1 MIVMFCPNCGFQNA
15 DKARFC
21 GKCGFA
27 FKPVA
32 AAAAAPRNPEP
43 AQNSIPPAYAA
54 PEPARPQEGA
64 YQTPP
69 PGNGAPPRTVTPE
82 MLNKQWYYQIAQNV
96 YGPAS
101 SVILLNLLQNN
112 IIHFNTPVRTAPT
125 PADPNGSGWRLLN
138 QTMLIDIYYSGLWKQ
153 GSSEDVFASGV
164 NAIKK
169 TINNI
174 TGDSGK
180 LNISFSQLFSDV
192 FKKHASE
199 EADQIFISGTSLTT
213 PPESALTSGWPKPW
227 LFTRVFLVLAASFA
241 LLWTCCLAFGY
252 ERASNVIPGM
262 VFMGAMA
269 VPFSVIIF
277 FMELNVPRNISFY
290 QIAKVFFIG
299 GALSLLITLFLD
311 QVVPIDDLNYPG
323 ALVTGIVEETGK
335 LIAVLIFI
343 RGTKTKYIL
352 NGLLIGAAVGAG
364 FAVFE
369 TAGYALFHTQTFDDI
384 IKTLFLRGFLSF
396 GGHVAWAA
404 ITGAAIVMVKKDAPL
419 SAQHVFSGKFLQ
431 LFIVPII
438 LHFLWDSPISEY
450 VPEDLSKLCPVQILL
465 TVAAWFFLI
474 KIINSGLKQ
483 IEEIHNQNT
492 VIQA

>member
-15 DKARFC
+15 DNARFC

-27 FKPVA
+27 FKQV
-32 AAAAAPRNPEP
+32 AAAAPRNPEP
-43 AQNSIPPAYAA
+43 APNSIPPAYVS
-54 PEPARPQEGA
+54 PEPARPQGGTN
-64 YQTPP
+64 QTPP
-69 PGNGAPPRTVTPE
+69 PGNGAPPRPITPE
-82 MLNKQWYYQIAQNV
+82 MLNTQWYYQIAQNV

-101 SVILLNLLQNN
+101 SVILLNLLHNN
-112 IIHFNTPVRTAPT
+112 VINLNTPVRTAPT
-125 PADPNGSGWRLLN
+125 PADPNGSGWRLLS
-138 QTMLIDIYYSGLWKQ
+138 QTMLMDIYYSGLWKQ
-153 GSSEDVFASGV
+153 GGSEDVFASSV

-180 LNISFSQLFSDV
+180 LNITFSQLFSDV
-192 FKKHASE
+192 LKKHTSE

-213 PPESALTSGWPKPW
+213 PPESALASDWPKPW
-227 LFTRVFLVLAASFA
+227 LFSRVFLVLAASFA
-241 LLWTCCLAFGY
+241 LLWACCLAFGY
-252 ERASNVIPGM
+252 ESARNVIPGM
-262 VFMGAMA
+262 IFMGAMA

-290 QIAKVFFIG
+290 QTAKVFFIG

-311 QVVPIDDLNYPG
+311 QVFPIEELDYAG
-323 ALVTGIVEETGK
+323 ALVTGIVEEIGK
-335 LIAVLIFI
+335 LVAVLIFI

-369 TAGYALFHTQTFDDI
+369 TCGYALFHSQGFDDI
-384 IKTLFLRGFLSF
+384 INTLFLRGFLSF

-419 SAQHVFSGKFLQ
+419 SAQHIFSGKFLQ
-431 LFIVPII
+431 LFIIPII
-438 LHFLWDSPISEY
+438 LHFLWDSPISGY
-450 VPEDLSKLCPVQILL
+450 VPENLRNLYPVQILL
-465 TVAAWFFLI
+465 TVAAWFFLV

-483 IEEIHNQNT
+483 IESIHSQNT
-492 VIQA
+492 VL